1 MTLQSLNFAM
11 RWPRSFG
18 LIDSTPALGN
28 RTTLDAAGEYE
39 AIVICAREAMTLT
52 HVGFKP
58 SLATG
63 SPTADIRIETLDS
76 ATGLPSGTLWAANT
90 NIVTGTLT
98 TSWGLH
104 ALTASATIAAGQWFV
119 VKIAY
124 NSGTSFRT
132 TNFSNCQISSGL
144 PYFVVN
150 TGTPTKTV
158 MLDGFL
164 GVLGSSATTFYNIE
178 GLFPVSALTI
188 STFNNTNS
196 ARRGLRFKVPS
207 KARCVG
213 LTWHNGASVGDVN
226 AGIFD
231 DAGTELSG
239 SLTAMAG
246 NAWLGADAGTP
257 RVYFDNPVTISAD
270 TWYRAALEPSSAT
283 NITLST
289 ITLPSADYRSGMPGG
304 LNHHYTTYVAS
315 SWTDTATDQ
324 IPLLDILI
332 DQLDDGASAGGL
344 IRHPGMNGGMA
355 A

>member
-18 LIDSTPALGN
+18 QPDGTPALSAK
-28 RTTLDAAGEYE
+28 TTIDAAGEYE
-39 AIVICAREAMTLT
+39 AIVICAREAMVIS

-58 SLATG
+58 GAATG
-63 SPTADIRIETLDS
+63 SPTADIRIETLDT

-98 TSWGLH
+98 TSFGLH

-132 TNFSNCQISSGL
+132 SQMSNYTVSAGL
-144 PYFVVN
+144 PYYVIN

-158 MLDGFL
+158 MLEGFS

-178 GLFPVSALTI
+178 GLFPVSALTT
-188 STFNNTNS
+188 STFNNTSS
-196 ARRGLRFKVPS
+196 ARRGLRFKVPF
-207 KARCVG
+207 KTRCVG

-226 AGIFD
+226 VGLFD
-231 DAGTELSG
+231 DAGSELSS

-246 NAWLGADAGTP
+246 NAWVAAAGGTP
-257 RVYFDNPVTISAD
+257 RVYFDNPVTILPD

-283 NITLST
+283 NIS
-289 ITLPSADYRSGMPGG
+289 ITTAQLPSANYRSGMPGG
-304 LNHHYTTYVAS
+304 LNHHYTTFAS
-315 SWTDTATDQ
+315 GSWTDSATDQ

-332 DQLDDGASAGGL
+332 DQLDAGKSPRAQSL
-344 IRHPGMNGGMA
+344 IGFN
-355 A
+355 